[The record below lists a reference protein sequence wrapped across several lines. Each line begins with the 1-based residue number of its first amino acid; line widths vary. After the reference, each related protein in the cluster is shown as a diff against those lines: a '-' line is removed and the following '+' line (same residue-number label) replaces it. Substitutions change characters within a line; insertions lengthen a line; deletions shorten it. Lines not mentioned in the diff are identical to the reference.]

1 LLTESELWNKLDK
14 VVNSLAQESEAIGHL
29 LQEVD
34 FLSSLSEDEMKYIS
48 LIRKQQERL
57 A

>member
-1 LLTESELWNKLDK
+1 LTESEWDKLDK
-14 VVNSLAQESEAIGHL
+14 VANSLAQESEAIGHL

-34 FLSSLSEDEMKYIS
+34 FLSTLSPDELKYIN